1 MKKILFGIA
10 IILFSAMCYII
21 YEEMRWEICQIL
33 YVLALLLAL
42 LLRHGA
48 HLKKGLSA

>member
-10 IILFSAMCYII
+10 VILFSAMCYII

-33 YVLALLLAL
+33 YVFAPFAGIAIAAW
-42 LLRHGA
+42 GA
-48 HLKKGLSA
+48 FEKKE

>member
-21 YEEMRWEICQIL
+21 HEEMRWEICQIL
-33 YVLALLLAL
+33 YVFGPFVGIAVAAW
-42 LLRHGA
+42 GA
-48 HLKKGLSA
+48 FEKKD